1 MREKILEVIL
11 DNEKEFI
18 SGEELS
24 KKLGI
29 SRTAIWKH
37 IRILR
42 SQGYNIESVNKKGY
56 RLVDE
61 PTDLLNPQNIYRNL
75 KTKFIGKNILH
86 FETIDSTN
94 DYAKKIGNELRD
106 GSVII
111 SEEQTKGKG
120 RLGRV
125 WESKAGEGIWMSI
138 ILKPNIIPNKAPFIT
153 LIAGASIVKA
163 LNILGVDAKIKWP
176 NDITINNKKLSGILT
191 ELSAEIERVNY
202 IVVGIGMNVKDTDFE
217 EELQDK
223 ATSLYKEN
231 YNVSRIDIV
240 KEILCQFEKLY
251 LDYIEK
257 DDKKEV
263 LDICRQYSAIINKEI
278 YVIKNDQK
286 ELVDCIGINEEGN
299 LIIKNKD
306 GNLEEIMSGE
316 VSIRGVP

>member
-1 MREKILEVIL
+1 MDNNNIITQYELLKYIKLEK
-11 DNEKEFI
+11 
-18 SGEELS
+18 LS
-24 KKLGI
+24 F
-29 SRTAIWKH
+29 
-37 IRILR
+37 R
-42 SQGYNIESVNKKGY
+42 S
-56 RLVDE
+56 
-61 PTDLLNPQNIYRNL
+61 LLSSTFKNSIIY
-75 KTKFIGKNILH
+75 IGLSSKP
-86 FETIDSTN
+86 
-94 DYAKKIGNELRD
+94 KPKIGNELID

-231 YNVSRIDIV
+231 YNVSRVDIV

-316 VSIRGVP
+316 VSIRGVKGYV